1 MPDNSNKDF
10 QDKVRIDV
18 VSDVVCPWCFIGK
31 RRLEQA
37 IALAPDVPVEVHYHP
52 YFLNDWIPPQGIS
65 RNEYLTKKFGS
76 PERYKDIAG
85 RVSAAAAQEGLTYA
99 IDKVNRQPNTTDSHR
114 LIHWADQIGQG
125 PQMKQRLME
134 LYFSEGA
141 DLSDKD
147 VLVKAASDIGLDA
160 ADVARKLDSDADL
173 ALVSQQVEQAKSA
186 GIQGVPFFIFDDAY
200 AVSGAQ
206 AAEQL
211 AGVIRKAAGEK
222 VKKAAS

>member
-1 MPDNSNKDF
+1 MPDNSNKDL

-114 LIHWADQIGQG
+114 LIHWADQIGKG
-125 PQMKQRLME
+125 LILRQRAARGHE
-134 LYFSEGA
+134 LH
-141 DLSDKD
+141 
-147 VLVKAASDIGLDA
+147 GLERIH
-160 ADVARKLDSDADL
+160 V
-173 ALVSQQVEQAKSA
+173 VEVHFHHHHA
-186 GIQGVPFFIFDDAY
+186 
-200 AVSGAQ
+200 
-206 AAEQL
+206 
-211 AGVIRKAAGEK
+211 
-222 VKKAAS
+222 